1 MVSAMIEIA
10 LPDALRLR
18 IVGKRELAT
27 GIFGFDL
34 AAPDGSDL
42 PPFTAGAHV
51 RIWTPA
57 GLLRKYSLCGDPS
70 DRGSYAIAVKREPCG
85 RGGSASMA
93 DSARVGDDLSVSI
106 PHNDFP
112 LVKSPAG
119 CVLIAGGIGITPI
132 MSMIRHLKA
141 TGGRFKLYYCTRS
154 PAHTAFLD
162 ELVRPHFR
170 GQVTIH
176 HDAGDADK
184 ALDLWPVLEH
194 PTGEHVYCCGPR
206 GMMEAVRGMTGHWPA
221 SAVHFEA
228 FSEPEEQT
236 RGGDL
241 PFRVKLSRTGSIV
254 DVPVGITI
262 LEALRAAGHVVPSSC
277 ESGTCGTCKT
287 RVLGGIPDHRDLVLA
302 EHERAD
308 HVMVCVSRALSEELV
323 IDR

>member
-1 MVSAMIEIA
+1 MTEIA
-10 LPDALRLR
+10 SPGALRLR
-18 IVGKRELAT
+18 IAGRRDLAT

-34 AAPDGSDL
+34 VARDGSDL
-42 PPFTAGAHV
+42 PPFAAGAHV
-51 RIWTPA
+51 CVRTPV
-57 GLLRKYSLCGDPS
+57 GLPRKYSLCGDPA

-93 DSARVGDDLSVSI
+93 DSAGVGDDLAVSI

-119 CVLIAGGIGITPI
+119 YVFIAGGIGITPI

-154 PAHTAFLD
+154 PAHAAFLD
-162 ELVRPHFR
+162 ELIRSDFR

-176 HDAGDADK
+176 HDAGEADK
-184 ALDLWPVLEH
+184 AFDLWPVLER
-194 PTGEHVYCCGPR
+194 PTGQHVYCCGPR
-206 GMMEAVRGMTGHWPA
+206 GMMETVRDMTGHWPA

-228 FSEPEEQT
+228 FSEPERQT
-236 RGGDL
+236 RGDR
-241 PFRVKLSRTGSIV
+241 PFRVKLARSGRMV

-262 LEALRAAGHVVPSSC
+262 LEALRAAGHAVSSSC

-287 RVLGGIPDHRDLVLA
+287 RLLGGVPDHRDLVLA
-302 EHERAD
+302 EHERAG
-308 HVMVCVSRALSEELV
+308 HLMVCVSRALSDELV